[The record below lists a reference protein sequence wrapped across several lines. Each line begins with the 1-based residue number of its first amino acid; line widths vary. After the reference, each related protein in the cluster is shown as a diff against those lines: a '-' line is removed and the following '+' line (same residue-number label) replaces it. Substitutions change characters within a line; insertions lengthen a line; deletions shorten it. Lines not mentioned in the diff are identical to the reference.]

1 MVQKFKCDNMSK
13 VILLNASP
21 RANSNTKI
29 VLEECAREIE
39 KEGVE
44 TEIISLRGMKI
55 QSCIA
60 CGKCAEKGNCVL
72 PDGLDEII
80 EKIRQA
86 DGFIPAAPVY
96 FGTARGDLMAALQRI
111 GKVSRGGDKF
121 LDWMV
126 GGPIAVARRGGVTL
140 TLQEMLMFFAI
151 NNMIVAGST
160 YWNMVIAG
168 AEGTALEDKEGI
180 ETIRLFG
187 RNVAKIIKNNYN
199 VILKPDIVP
208 TQITNLRNID
218 VTNHFLNTIEAHF
231 RIYPEM
237 NLEEQGDS
245 CVNPLLEKIKKDFPV
260 VDINKIKLSIGESSR
275 ALIRRKPY
283 KLLVKNIKNPNLAFV
298 LHLAKIKKVGIC
310 IYDTMDYECI
320 TLLK

>member
-1 MVQKFKCDNMSK
+1 MVLKFRCDDMSK

-21 RANSNTKI
+21 RVNSNTKI

-44 TEIISLRGMKI
+44 TEIISLKGMKV

-60 CGKCAEKGNCVL
+60 CLKCVETGNCVL

-80 EKIRQA
+80 EKIRNA
-86 DGFIPAAPVY
+86 EGFIPAAPVY
-96 FGTARGDLMAALQRI
+96 FGTARGDIMAALQRI

-140 TLQEMLMFFAI
+140 TLQEMMMFFAI

-168 AEGTALEDKEGI
+168 AEGTALEDEEGI

-187 RNVAKIIKNNYN
+187 QNVAKIIK
-199 VILKPDIVP
+199 
-208 TQITNLRNID
+208 
-218 VTNHFLNTIEAHF
+218 
-231 RIYPEM
+231 
-237 NLEEQGDS
+237 
-245 CVNPLLEKIKKDFPV
+245 
-260 VDINKIKLSIGESSR
+260 
-275 ALIRRKPY
+275 
-283 KLLVKNIKNPNLAFV
+283 
-298 LHLAKIKKVGIC
+298 KVR
-310 IYDTMDYECI
+310 D
-320 TLLK
+320 

>member
-1 MVQKFKCDNMSK
+1 MHQIVVAVMHWMAVNWKYDKMSK
-13 VILLNASP
+13 VILLNGSP

-39 KEGVE
+39 AEGVE

-60 CGKCAEKGNCVL
+60 CQKCAETGNCVL
-72 PDGLDEII
+72 NDGLAEII
-80 EKIRQA
+80 DKIRDA

-96 FGTARGDLMAALQRI
+96 FGTARGDIMAALQRI
-111 GKVSRGGDKF
+111 GKVSRGGDKY

-168 AEGTALEDKEGI
+168 PEGTALEDEEGI

-187 RNVAKIIKNNYN
+187 RNVAKIIK
-199 VILKPDIVP
+199 
-208 TQITNLRNID
+208 
-218 VTNHFLNTIEAHF
+218 
-231 RIYPEM
+231 
-237 NLEEQGDS
+237 
-245 CVNPLLEKIKKDFPV
+245 
-260 VDINKIKLSIGESSR
+260 
-275 ALIRRKPY
+275 
-283 KLLVKNIKNPNLAFV
+283 
-298 LHLAKIKKVGIC
+298 KVR
-310 IYDTMDYECI
+310 D
-320 TLLK
+320 

>member
-1 MVQKFKCDNMSK
+1 MVQKYKCDNMYK

-21 RANSNTKI
+21 RANSNTLAALK
-29 VLEECAREIE
+29 VCAEEIQ

-44 TEIISLRGMKI
+44 TEIISLKGKHI
-55 QSCIA
+55 QSCTA
-60 CGKCAEKGNCVL
+60 CLRCVETGNCIL

-80 EKIRQA
+80 EKIRGA

-96 FGTARGDLMAALQRI
+96 FGTARGDIMSALQRI

-168 AEGTALEDKEGI
+168 PEGTALKDEEGI
-180 ETIRLFG
+180 ETIKLFG
-187 RNVAKIIKNNYN
+187 QNVA
-199 VILKPDIVP
+199 
-208 TQITNLRNID
+208 
-218 VTNHFLNTIEAHF
+218 
-231 RIYPEM
+231 RI
-237 NLEEQGDS
+237 
-245 CVNPLLEKIKKDFPV
+245 
-260 VDINKIKLSIGESSR
+260 
-275 ALIRRKPY
+275 
-283 KLLVKNIKNPNLAFV
+283 
-298 LHLAKIKKVGIC
+298 IKKVRG
-310 IYDTMDYECI
+310 
-320 TLLK
+320 

>member
-1 MVQKFKCDNMSK
+1 MSK
-13 VILLNASP
+13 VILLNGSP

-39 KEGVE
+39 AEGVE

-60 CGKCAEKGNCVL
+60 CQKCAETGNCVL
-72 PDGLDEII
+72 NDGLAEII
-80 EKIRQA
+80 DKIRGA

-96 FGTARGDLMAALQRI
+96 FGTARGDIMAALQRI

-160 YWNMVIAG
+160 YWNMIIAG
-168 AEGTALEDKEGI
+168 PEGTALEDEEGI

-187 RNVAKIIKNNYN
+187 RNVAKIIK
-199 VILKPDIVP
+199 
-208 TQITNLRNID
+208 
-218 VTNHFLNTIEAHF
+218 
-231 RIYPEM
+231 
-237 NLEEQGDS
+237 
-245 CVNPLLEKIKKDFPV
+245 
-260 VDINKIKLSIGESSR
+260 
-275 ALIRRKPY
+275 
-283 KLLVKNIKNPNLAFV
+283 
-298 LHLAKIKKVGIC
+298 KVR
-310 IYDTMDYECI
+310 D
-320 TLLK
+320 

>member
-1 MVQKFKCDNMSK
+1 MSK

-29 VLEECAREIE
+29 VLEQCAFEIE

-44 TEIISLRGMKI
+44 TEIISLRGMKVL
-55 QSCIA
+55 SCIA

-80 EKIRQA
+80 EKIRHA

-96 FGTARGDLMAALQRI
+96 FGTARGDIMSALQRI

-140 TLQEMLMFFAI
+140 TLQEMSMFFTI
-151 NNMIVAGST
+151 NNMILAGST

-168 AEGTALEDKEGI
+168 PEGTALGDTEGI

-187 RNVAKIIKNNYN
+187 ANVAKIIK
-199 VILKPDIVP
+199 
-208 TQITNLRNID
+208 
-218 VTNHFLNTIEAHF
+218 
-231 RIYPEM
+231 
-237 NLEEQGDS
+237 
-245 CVNPLLEKIKKDFPV
+245 
-260 VDINKIKLSIGESSR
+260 
-275 ALIRRKPY
+275 
-283 KLLVKNIKNPNLAFV
+283 
-298 LHLAKIKKVGIC
+298 KVR
-310 IYDTMDYECI
+310 D
-320 TLLK
+320 

>member
-1 MVQKFKCDNMSK
+1 MVQKYNVINMSK

-55 QSCIA
+55 QSCVA
-60 CGKCAEKGNCVL
+60 CLKCVETGNCVL
-72 PDGLDEII
+72 PDGLDKII
-80 EKIRQA
+80 EKIRHA

-96 FGTARGDLMAALQRI
+96 FGTARGDVMAALQRI

-168 AEGTALEDKEGI
+168 PEGTALDDEEGI
-180 ETIRLFG
+180 ETVRLFG
-187 RNVAKIIKNNYN
+187 QNVAKIIK
-199 VILKPDIVP
+199 
-208 TQITNLRNID
+208 
-218 VTNHFLNTIEAHF
+218 
-231 RIYPEM
+231 
-237 NLEEQGDS
+237 
-245 CVNPLLEKIKKDFPV
+245 
-260 VDINKIKLSIGESSR
+260 
-275 ALIRRKPY
+275 
-283 KLLVKNIKNPNLAFV
+283 
-298 LHLAKIKKVGIC
+298 KVR
-310 IYDTMDYECI
+310 D
-320 TLLK
+320 